1 VLHVYCRYREHDE
14 RSVAGKHHRGGGHHQ
29 LASSSSTYALAPV
42 NCPDTQPTDTAL
54 TVVPSSPLAGKLA
67 CTLPVSPPPPPRT
80 CHYSPA
86 TARRHGARLETARRR
101 HGAGL
106 DALTLPATFSDLD
119 VWKTTTPGVHDT
131 ACTAALARRP
141 PPPVCV
147 TDADLSAATWQ
158 RCRCSAGPP
167 PCVQVSPPPPRRV
180 RPPPQTSPPAMTTFK
195 PSPDAALP
203 ITLRPERC
211 AQSPPTCHGMS
222 LHLHVKHHDLP
233 PPPPPDN
240 AAQQPAA

>member
-131 ACTAALARRP
+131 ACTAADDEPAPPCRPCRARRRWL
-141 PPPVCV
+141 VV
-147 TDADLSAATWQ
+147 RRRRSASLT
-158 RCRCSAGPP
+158 
-167 PCVQVSPPPPRRV
+167 
-180 RPPPQTSPPAMTTFK
+180 
-195 PSPDAALP
+195 
-203 ITLRPERC
+203 
-211 AQSPPTCHGMS
+211 PTCRRRRGS
-222 LHLHVKHHDLP
+222 G
-233 PPPPPDN
+233 
-240 AAQQPAA
+240 AAARPVLRRASRRRRLRRAASARRRRRRRPR